1 MNPGRTWT
9 LLRACGWLFA
19 AVALVGV
26 VTLLVAGEANPIGIL
41 IILISGFAGWRL
53 LTIRPPN

>member
-1 MNPGRTWT
+1 MNPGSTWT
-9 LLRACGWLFA
+9 LVRACGWLFA
-19 AVALVGV
+19 VVALVGV